1 MAVKLLDK
9 GTQLEITEGFDYIV
23 SNNEELRKLE
33 RDFVVIT
40 KEEGKGN
47 EPV

>member
-9 GTQLEITEGFDYIV
+9 KTNLEVTEGFNYIV
-23 SNNEELRKLE
+23 TSNNELRKLE

-40 KEEGKGN
+40 EKEDKVNGTI
-47 EPV
+47 

>member
-9 GTQLEITEGFDYIV
+9 RTQLEITEGFDYIV
-23 SNNEELRKLE
+23 ADNDELRKLE

>member
-9 GTQLEITEGFDYIV
+9 ETQLEITEGFNYIV
-23 SNNEELRKLE
+23 TSDDELRKLE

-40 KEEGKGN
+40 KEKE
-47 EPV
+47 V